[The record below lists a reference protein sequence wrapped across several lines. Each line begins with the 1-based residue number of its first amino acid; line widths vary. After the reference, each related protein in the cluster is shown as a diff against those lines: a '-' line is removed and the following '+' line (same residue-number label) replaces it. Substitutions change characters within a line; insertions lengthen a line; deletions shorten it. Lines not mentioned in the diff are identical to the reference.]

1 MESDHVSMAEFH
13 SVLLY
18 IKRLEQKISHLESIV
33 DELSHEVRPAV
44 SYVNNRLD
52 GQQEVVKQF
61 MREKVES
68 APGEFLSYS
77 SLRDALL
84 QYALSKGVEVHP
96 HEFESLMERTYLKK
110 VTRNFFE
117 VGYEGGRLK

>member
-1 MESDHVSMAEFH
+1 MNSLTRFD
-13 SVLLY
+13 
-18 IKRLEQKISHLESIV
+18 
-33 DELSHEVRPAV
+33 PAV
-44 SYVNNRLD
+44 AYVNNRLN
-52 GQQEVVKQF
+52 GQEEMVKQFMREKVVKQF
-61 MREKVES
+61 MKEKVES
-68 APGEFLSYS
+68 APGEFLPYS

-96 HEFESLMERTYLKK
+96 HEFESLMDRTYLKK

>member
-1 MESDHVSMAEFH
+1 M
-13 SVLLY
+13 
-18 IKRLEQKISHLESIV
+18 
-33 DELSHEVRPAV
+33 
-44 SYVNNRLD
+44 
-52 GQQEVVKQF
+52 VKQF

-68 APGEFLSYS
+68 APGEFLPYS

-96 HEFESLMERTYLKK
+96 HEFESLMDRTYLKK